1 MTFNDLLESV
11 GGVGPFQ
18 ILHTFFLLLPVCLAA
33 CHNFL
38 QNFSAVIPSHHC
50 KIPTN
55 TSWADRTNLTYDL
68 SKSAVLVPFI
78 PVDGNRNPDN
88 CRHFASAQWRLLE
101 SNFTVDNMTH
111 WSTVP
116 CTEGWTYDQ
125 TVFSSTIVTE
135 WDLVCEHRQMRQV
148 AQTIYMAGVMVG
160 AIVFGSASDRYG
172 RRAVL
177 IWSYLQMGV
186 TGTCVAFLPSFGC
199 YCAFRFLSGT
209 AVSGILLNTLSL
221 LLEWMP
227 TKGRTVA
234 GTLMGYSFTFG
245 QMALAGVAYGIRD
258 WRWLQFAV
266 SAPYFIFFLFSWLL
280 PESARWLI
288 LHGKPKT
295 GLRNLQTVAWI
306 NRRMS
311 ARSILTVEMVK
322 SHMHTE
328 IMAMRSSHSLVDLIR
343 TPAVRR
349 ISCLLAML
357 WFSMSFAYYGL
368 AMDLQK
374 FGYSIFL
381 VQACFGA
388 IDIPAKLVGAATM
401 SMVGRRCTETV
412 SLTLAGLMIIANLF
426 VPQGMKSV
434 RTVLSA
440 LGKGCLA
447 SAFTCAYLYSGELY
461 PTEIRQTG
469 MGFVSMCARIG
480 AMVAP
485 LVLMVS
491 EYASFVPPLIYGL
504 AAVLAACGVCFLTE
518 TLNQQLPDTIDAVEN
533 SYNLRKKQKVYLE
546 KSLNDEDIAL
556 TEKEGYDMKNSLLDT
571 M

>member
-1 MTFNDLLESV
+1 M
-11 GGVGPFQ
+11 
-18 ILHTFFLLLPVCLAA
+18 
-33 CHNFL
+33 
-38 QNFSAVIPSHHC
+38 PSHHC
-50 KIPTN
+50 QLPTN
-55 TSWADRTNLTYDL
+55 ISWTDRSNSTYGL
-68 SKSAVLVPFI
+68 NKSSLLVSFI
-78 PVDGNRNPDN
+78 PLDGNRNPDN
-88 CRHFASAQWRLLE
+88 CRRFASAQWRLLE
-101 SNFTVDNMTH
+101 SNFTVDNMTE

-125 TVFSSTIVTE
+125 TVFSSTIITE
-135 WDLVCEHRQMRQV
+135 WDLVCDRRQMNQV

-160 AIVFGSASDRYG
+160 AIIFGSLSDRYG

-177 IWSYLQMGV
+177 IWCYLQMGV

-209 AVSGILLNTLSL
+209 ALSGILLNTLSL
-221 LLEWMP
+221 ILEWMP

-266 SAPYFIFFLFSWLL
+266 SAPYFIFFLLSWLL

-288 LHGKPKT
+288 LHGKSQVA
-295 GLRNLQTVAWI
+295 LRNLQRVAWV

-311 ARSILTVEMVK
+311 AGSALTLEVVK
-322 SHMHTE
+322 SHMHAE
-328 IMAMRSSHSLVDLIR
+328 IKTMRSSHSMVDLIR
-343 TPAVRR
+343 TPTMRR
-349 ISCLLAML
+349 ISIILAL
-357 WFSMSFAYYGL
+357 IWFSMSFAYYGL
-368 AMDLQK
+368 GMDLQK
-374 FGYSIFL
+374 FGFSIFL
-381 VQACFGA
+381 VQAFFGV

-401 SMVGRRCTETV
+401 SMIGRRCTESV
-412 SLTLAGLMIIANLF
+412 SLILAGLMIIANLF
-426 VPQGMKSV
+426 VPHGMKTV

-469 MGFVSMCARIG
+469 MGFVSMNARIG

-485 LVLMVS
+485 IVLMAS

-504 AAVLAACGVCFLTE
+504 AAVLAGCGVCFLAE
-518 TLNQQLPDTIDAVEN
+518 TRNQQLPDTIEAVEN
-533 SYNLRKKQKVYLE
+533 SMKHKIFLE
-546 KSLNDEDIAL
+546 KPLNGEAIEL
-556 TEKEGYDMKNSLLDT
+556 TEKEDDDMNISLLT
-571 M
+571 RI